1 MQNREMKEQLI
12 FVYSQRHE
20 SAALDAL
27 IKIAKTEQDREL
39 RKKAIFWLGQSHDP
53 RAAQVLLEIINQ

>member
-1 MQNREMKEQLI
+1 MQNHDLKEQLI

-20 SAALDAL
+20 APALDKL
-27 IKIAKTEQDREL
+27 IQIAKTEPDREL
-39 RKKAIFWLGQSHDP
+39 RRKAIFWLGQSHDP